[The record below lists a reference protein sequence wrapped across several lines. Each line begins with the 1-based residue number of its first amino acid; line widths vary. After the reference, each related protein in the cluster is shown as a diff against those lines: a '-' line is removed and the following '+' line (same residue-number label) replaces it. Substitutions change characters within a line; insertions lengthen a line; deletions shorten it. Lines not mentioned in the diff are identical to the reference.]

1 MRPGPSRAVSLL
13 AAPLLIVSILFFVP
27 LAMMAGESF
36 LGDPDR
42 SAGVSLA
49 HYARFFSDSYYIT
62 SLWVTFLTAL
72 AVTAIAIVVAYP
84 VALVYWRARR
94 PIRAVMLVLL
104 LAPFYLSM
112 VVKVF
117 GWMLVLAP
125 GGIVNALLLSSG
137 ALAAPIDM
145 LNGYVAIVMVSV
157 HRCLP
162 FVVLLLA
169 TAMGGIDD
177 EVLES
182 AQLCGASPRRVFRS
196 IILPLSMPG
205 VVASA
210 IVGFSLT
217 ASGFV
222 IPRLVGGAAGA
233 QFAPVLLYRQ
243 IAVTQNWPFAA
254 AIGVVLLVASI
265 VTIGVGARLA
275 RTVRAGRILS
285 DSFVQ

>member
-1 MRPGPSRAVSLL
+1 
-13 AAPLLIVSILFFVP
+13 
-27 LAMMAGESF
+27 
-36 LGDPDR
+36 
-42 SAGVSLA
+42 
-49 HYARFFSDSYYIT
+49 
-62 SLWVTFLTAL
+62 
-72 AVTAIAIVVAYP
+72 VVAYP

-94 PIRAVMLVLL
+94 AIRAVMLVLL
-104 LAPFYLSM
+104 LAPFYISM

-125 GGIVNALLLSSG
+125 GGIVNAALLFSG
-137 ALAAPIDM
+137 VVAAPIDM
-145 LNGYVAIVMVSV
+145 LNGYSAIVMVSV

-169 TAMGGIDD
+169 TAMSGIDD

-182 AQLCGASPRRVFRS
+182 ARLCGAPPRRVFHS

-210 IVGFSLT
+210 IVAFSLT

-254 AIGVVLLVASI
+254 AIGVVLLVASVMI
-265 VTIGVGARLA
+265 IGVGARLA
-275 RTVRAGRILS
+275 RTARAGRILS